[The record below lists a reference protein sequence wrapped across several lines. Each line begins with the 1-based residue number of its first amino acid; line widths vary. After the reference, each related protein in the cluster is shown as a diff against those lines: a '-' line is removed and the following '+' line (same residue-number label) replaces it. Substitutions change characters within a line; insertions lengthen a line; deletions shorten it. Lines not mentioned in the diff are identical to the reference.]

1 VSVAPH
7 RFWTRPMRPPA
18 PFLVN
23 EEASMHPIIEASR
36 LMNNAQI
43 TRKAAIHANATT
55 IFLWE
60 LSTGDTLE
68 LVRTCSGF
76 SSTELKH
83 HPFNDRINYYQERR
97 SAKVTGS
104 YQPAA

>member
-1 VSVAPH
+1 
-7 RFWTRPMRPPA
+7 
-18 PFLVN
+18 
-23 EEASMHPIIEASR
+23 MHPIIEASR
-36 LMNNAQI
+36 LMSNAQI

-83 HPFNDRINYYQERR
+83 HPFNDRINYYQERSR
-97 SAKVTGS
+97 AKVTGC
-104 YQPAA
+104 YQQQA